1 MEDSTVNFELS
12 ASTVKVGSDSDPSSE
27 KSDNFEEI
35 IDDAEIPTNDPGPS
49 KVEDFDNNLPET
61 VTLLKH
67 PITGAKVYLV
77 GTAHFSQESKDEVVQ
92 IMNFVQPH
100 IVVLELCDARIS
112 ILQLDEAAVLEEAR
126 NINMENIM
134 STIRRN
140 GVYYGI
146 TYLLLLNL
154 NAHLTKQFGMAPGG
168 EFRVAFQEAQKL
180 GCAVKLGDRPIRI
193 TLLRALAKL
202 SWFQTLKLGWH
213 LLFTRD
219 PISKEEVEKCKK
231 RDMLEQLL
239 ADMSDEYPVLGK
251 VFVDE
256 RDIFL
261 TYSLQQAAC
270 ANLQQLSPASPHDEP
285 VRVVGVVGIGHV
297 LGITKLWPKDQ
308 QAFIKD
314 IIFIPPPSLTSKI
327 IKAGFK
333 LSMAALASYLIYRLV
348 PVPKTLRNVIFFIHV
363 SVSSTSKS

>member
-1 MEDSTVNFELS
+1 MEDSTANFELS

-27 KSDNFEEI
+27 KSDTFEEI
-35 IDDAEIPTNDPGPS
+35 LDDTEIPTTNPAIL

-67 PITGAKVYLV
+67 PVTGAKVYLV

-92 IMNFVQPH
+92 IMNFVRPH

-112 ILQLDEAAVLEEAR
+112 ILQLDEATVLEEAK
-126 NINMENIM
+126 NVNMENIM

-146 TYLLLLNL
+146 TYLLLLNM

-168 EFRVAFQEAQKL
+168 EFRVAYKEAQNL

-213 LLFTRD
+213 LIFSRE
-219 PISKEEVEKCKK
+219 PISKEEIEKCKK

-270 ANLQQLSPASPHDEP
+270 ANLQEFMLPASSRNEP

-297 LGITKLWPKDQ
+297 LGIAKLWPKDQ
-308 QAFIKD
+308 HPFIKD
-314 IIFIPPPSLTSKI
+314 IIFVPPPSLTSKI
-327 IKAGFK
+327 VKAGFK
-333 LSMAALASYLIYRLV
+333 LSMAALACYLLYKLV
-348 PVPKTLRNVIFFIHV
+348 PVPKSLRNC
-363 SVSSTSKS
+363 